1 MEKKFEY
8 RKLEFDEENVN
19 ALGSNGWR
27 VIGISGS
34 SVIMEKESQTEEIDT
49 IRGINP
55 IHSTMPVART
65 ISDLNALY
73 RCMDRVKRYDWND
86 SHYESTEFLT
96 IDEFK
101 NEDFYSDDGEYEAF
115 LSDGFYFLGT
125 DISVM
130 SEDELDKFIEKN
142 KSKFLC
148 PDQLKVYYIDYPED
162 K

>member
-1 MEKKFEY
+1 MSKYKY
-8 RKLEFDEENVN
+8 RKLEFDENIVN
-19 ALGSNGWR
+19 ELGSEGWR
-27 VIGISGS
+27 VISVLGS
-34 SVIMEKESQTEEIDT
+34 SVIMELEEDEREQI
-49 IRGINP
+49 INP
-55 IHSTMPVART
+55 NQSTMPVART
-65 ISDLNALY
+65 ISDPGALY
-73 RCMDRVKRYDWND
+73 KCMDKVKRYEWGN
-86 SHYESTEFLT
+86 HYESTEFLT

-125 DISVM
+125 DISM
-130 SEDELDKFIEKN
+130 MNEDELDKFIEEN

>member
-1 MEKKFEY
+1 MSKFKY
-8 RKLEFDEENVN
+8 RKLEFDESIVN
-19 ALGSNGWR
+19 ELGSEGWR
-27 VIGISGS
+27 VISVLGS
-34 SVIMEKESQTEEIDT
+34 SVIMELEETEQIV
-49 IRGINP
+49 RNINP
-55 IHSTMPVART
+55 NQSTMPVART
-65 ISDLNALY
+65 ISDPGALY
-73 RCMDRVKRYDWND
+73 KCMDKVKRYEWGN
-86 SHYESTEFLT
+86 HYESTEFLT

-125 DISVM
+125 DISMM
-130 SEDELDKFIEKN
+130 SEDELDKFIEEN

>member
-1 MEKKFEY
+1 MSKFKY
-8 RKLEFDEENVN
+8 RKLEFDESIVN
-19 ALGSNGWR
+19 ELGSEGWR
-27 VIGISGS
+27 VISVLGS
-34 SVIMEKESQTEEIDT
+34 SVVMELEEKEQIV
-49 IRGINP
+49 RNINP
-55 IHSTMPVART
+55 NQSTMPVART
-65 ISDLNALY
+65 ISDPLALY
-73 RCMDRVKRYDWND
+73 RCMEKVKRYDWGN
-86 SHYESTEFLT
+86 HYESTEFLT

-101 NEDFYSDDGEYEAF
+101 NDDFYTDEGEYEAF

-130 SEDELDKFIEKN
+130 NGDELDKFIEDN

>member
-55 IHSTMPVART
+55 IQSTMPVART

-73 RCMDRVKRYDWND
+73 RCMDKVKRYDWND

-130 SEDELDKFIEKN
+130 SEDELDKFIEEN

>member
-1 MEKKFEY
+1 MKNMKKKFKY

-19 ALGSNGWR
+19 DLGSEGWR
-27 VIGISGS
+27 VISVLGS
-34 SVIMEKESQTEEIDT
+34 SVIMEKESTEEKEQI
-49 IRGINP
+49 INSNQN
-55 IHSTMPVART
+55 IMPVART
-65 ISDLNALY
+65 ISDPGALY
-73 RCMDRVKRYDWND
+73 RCMDKVKRYDWND
-86 SHYESTEFLT
+86 EHYESTEFLT

-101 NEDFYSDDGEYEAF
+101 NEDFYTDDGEYEAF

-130 SEDELDKFIEKN
+130 NEDELDRFIEKN

>member
-1 MEKKFEY
+1 MSKFKY
-8 RKLEFDEENVN
+8 RKLEFDEKAVNV
-19 ALGSNGWR
+19 LGSEGWR
-27 VIGISGS
+27 IVGVLGS
-34 SVIMEKESQTEEIDT
+34 SVIMELEEKEQI
-49 IRGINP
+49 INSNQS
-55 IHSTMPVART
+55 IMPVART
-65 ISDLNALY
+65 ISDPGALY
-73 RCMDRVKRYDWND
+73 KCMDKVKRYDWND
-86 SHYESTEFLT
+86 KHYESTEFLT

-101 NEDFYSDDGEYEAF
+101 NHDFYTDDGEYESF

-130 SEDELDKFIEKN
+130 NEDELDKFIEEN

>member
-1 MEKKFEY
+1 MSKFKY
-8 RKLEFDEENVN
+8 RKLEFDEKAVN
-19 ALGSNGWR
+19 ELGSEGWR
-27 VIGISGS
+27 IVGVLGS
-34 SVIMEKESQTEEIDT
+34 FVIMELEEKEQI
-49 IRGINP
+49 INP
-55 IHSTMPVART
+55 NQSIMPVART
-65 ISDLNALY
+65 ISDPGALY
-73 RCMDRVKRYDWND
+73 KCMDKVKRYDWND
-86 SHYESTEFLT
+86 KHYESTEFLT

-101 NEDFYSDDGEYEAF
+101 NEDFYTDDGEYEAF

-130 SEDELDKFIEKN
+130 DEDELDKFIEEN

>member
-34 SVIMEKESQTEEIDT
+34 SVIMEKESTEEMDIV
-49 IRGINP
+49 RGINP
-55 IHSTMPVART
+55 IQSTMPVART
-65 ISDLNALY
+65 ISDPGALY
-73 RCMDRVKRYDWND
+73 KCMDKVKRYEWGN
-86 SHYESTEFLT
+86 HYESTEFLT

-130 SEDELDKFIEKN
+130 SEDELDKFIEEN

>member
-55 IHSTMPVART
+55 NQSAMPVART
-65 ISDLNALY
+65 ISDPGALY
-73 RCMDRVKRYDWND
+73 RCMDKVKRYDWND

-130 SEDELDKFIEKN
+130 SEDELDKFIEEN

>member
-1 MEKKFEY
+1 MKYKY
-8 RKLEFDEENVN
+8 KKLEFNESIVN
-19 ALGSNGWR
+19 ELGSEGWR
-27 VIGISGS
+27 VISVLGS
-34 SVIMEKESQTEEIDT
+34 SVIMELEEKEQIV
-49 IRGINP
+49 RNINP
-55 IHSTMPVART
+55 NQSTMPVART
-65 ISDLNALY
+65 ISDPNALY
-73 RCMDRVKRYDWND
+73 KCENKVKRYDWCNTT
-86 SHYESTEFLT
+86 EPTEFLT

-101 NEDFYSDDGEYEAF
+101 NYEFYSDDGEYEAF

-130 SEDELDKFIEKN
+130 SEDELDKFIEEN

>member
-1 MEKKFEY
+1 
-8 RKLEFDEENVN
+8 
-19 ALGSNGWR
+19 
-27 VIGISGS
+27 
-34 SVIMEKESQTEEIDT
+34 
-49 IRGINP
+49 
-55 IHSTMPVART
+55 
-65 ISDLNALY
+65 
-73 RCMDRVKRYDWND
+73 MDKVKRYEWGNQ
-86 SHYESTEFLT
+86 YEHPEFLT

-101 NEDFYSDDGEYEAF
+101 NEDFYTDDGEYEAF

-130 SEDELDKFIEKN
+130 SEDELSDFIEEN

>member
-1 MEKKFEY
+1 MRFKYK
-8 RKLEFDEENVN
+8 KLEFDESIVN
-19 ALGSNGWR
+19 ELGSEGWR
-27 VIGISGS
+27 VISVLGS
-34 SVIMEKESQTEEIDT
+34 SVIMELEETEQIV
-49 IRGINP
+49 RNINP
-55 IHSTMPVART
+55 IQSTMPVART
-65 ISDLNALY
+65 ISDPSALY
-73 RCMDRVKRYDWND
+73 KCMDKVKRYEWGN
-86 SHYESTEFLT
+86 HYESTEFLT

-101 NEDFYSDDGEYEAF
+101 SGDFYLDDDEYEAF

-130 SEDELDKFIEKN
+130 SEDELDKFIEEN

>member
-1 MEKKFEY
+1 ME
-8 RKLEFDEENVN
+8 LEE
-19 ALGSNGWR
+19 
-27 VIGISGS
+27 
-34 SVIMEKESQTEEIDT
+34 TEQN
-49 IRGINP
+49 INP
-55 IHSTMPVART
+55 NQNIMPVART
-65 ISDLNALY
+65 ISDPGALY
-73 RCMDRVKRYDWND
+73 KCMDKVKRYDWND

-125 DISVM
+125 DISVI
-130 SEDELDKFIEKN
+130 SEDELDKFIEEN

>member
-1 MEKKFEY
+1 MY
-8 RKLEFDEENVN
+8 RKIEMNEDLMSEF
-19 ALGSNGWR
+19 GSKGWKL
-27 VIGISGS
+27 VSVTPDS
-34 SVIMEKESQTEEIDT
+34 CVIMELGYEEDNSNSG
-49 IRGINP
+49 RDL
-55 IHSTMPVART
+55 MPVART
-65 ISDLNALY
+65 IQDPGALY
-73 RCMDRVKRYDWND
+73 KCMDKVKRYEWGNTM
-86 SHYESTEFLT
+86 EPTEFLT

-101 NEDFYSDDGEYEAF
+101 NEDFYTDEGEYEAF

-130 SEDELDKFIEKN
+130 NEDELDKFIEEN

>member
-19 ALGSNGWR
+19 ALGSNDWR

-55 IHSTMPVART
+55 IQSTMPVART
-65 ISDLNALY
+65 ISDPNALY
-73 RCMDRVKRYDWND
+73 RCMDKVKRYDWND

-115 LSDGFYFLGT
+115 LSDVFYFLGT

-130 SEDELDKFIEKN
+130 SEDELDKFIEEN
-142 KSKFLC
+142 KAKLSC
-148 PDQLKVYYIDYPED
+148 NPEELH
-162 K
+162 

>member
-34 SVIMEKESQTEEIDT
+34 SVIMEKESTEGAD
-49 IRGINP
+49 INP
-55 IHSTMPVART
+55 NQSIMPVART
-65 ISDLNALY
+65 ISDPGALY
-73 RCMDRVKRYDWND
+73 RCMEKVKRYDWND

-101 NEDFYSDDGEYEAF
+101 SENFYSDDGEYEAF

-125 DISVM
+125 DISMM
-130 SEDELDKFIEKN
+130 SKDELDKFIEEN

>member
-1 MEKKFEY
+1 MKYKY
-8 RKLEFDEENVN
+8 KKLEFDEENVN
-19 ALGSNGWR
+19 ALGSNGWKI
-27 VIGISGS
+27 IGISGS
-34 SVIMEKESQTEEIDT
+34 SVIMELEETEQIV
-49 IRGINP
+49 RNINP
-55 IHSTMPVART
+55 IQSTMPVART
-65 ISDLNALY
+65 ISDPSALY
-73 RCMDRVKRYDWND
+73 KCMDKVKRYEWGN
-86 SHYESTEFLT
+86 HYESTEFLT

-125 DISVM
+125 DLSVM
-130 SEDELDKFIEKN
+130 SEDELDKFIEEN

>member
-1 MEKKFEY
+1 MSKFKY
-8 RKLEFDEENVN
+8 RKLEFDESIVN
-19 ALGSNGWR
+19 ELGSEGWR
-27 VIGISGS
+27 VISVLGS
-34 SVIMEKESQTEEIDT
+34 SVIMELEEKEQIV
-49 IRGINP
+49 RNINP
-55 IHSTMPVART
+55 IQSTMPVART
-65 ISDLNALY
+65 ISDPGALY
-73 RCMDRVKRYDWND
+73 KCMDKVKRYEWGN
-86 SHYESTEFLT
+86 HYESTEFLT

-130 SEDELDKFIEKN
+130 IEDELDKFIEEN

>member
-1 MEKKFEY
+1 MSKFKY
-8 RKLEFDEENVN
+8 RKLEFDESKVN
-19 ALGSNGWR
+19 ELGSEGWR
-27 VIGISGS
+27 IISVLGS
-34 SVIMEKESQTEEIDT
+34 SVIMELEEKEQI
-49 IRGINP
+49 INP
-55 IHSTMPVART
+55 HQSTMPVART
-65 ISDLNALY
+65 ISDPGALY
-73 RCMDRVKRYDWND
+73 KCMDKVKRYDWGNQ
-86 SHYESTEFLT
+86 YEHPEFLT

-101 NEDFYSDDGEYEAF
+101 NEDFYTDDGEYEAF

-130 SEDELDKFIEKN
+130 NEDELDRFIEKN

>member
-1 MEKKFEY
+1 MKKKFGY
-8 RKLEFDEENVN
+8 KKLEFDESRVN
-19 ALGSNGWR
+19 ELGSEGWR
-27 VIGISGS
+27 VISALGS
-34 SVIMEKESQTEEIDT
+34 SVIMELEETEQI
-49 IRGINP
+49 INP
-55 IHSTMPVART
+55 NQSIMPVART
-65 ISDLNALY
+65 ISDPNALY
-73 RCMDRVKRYDWND
+73 KCMDKVKRYDWND
-86 SHYESTEFLT
+86 EHYESTEFLT

-101 NEDFYSDDGEYEAF
+101 NEDFYTDDGEYEAF

-130 SEDELDKFIEKN
+130 NEDELDRFIEKN

>member
-1 MEKKFEY
+1 MKKYTY
-8 RKLEFDEENVN
+8 RKIEMNEDLMSEF
-19 ALGSNGWR
+19 GSKGWKL
-27 VIGISGS
+27 VSVTPDS
-34 SVIMEKESQTEEIDT
+34 CVIMELGYDVVEKAIP
-49 IRGINP
+49 NL
-55 IHSTMPVART
+55 MPVAKT
-65 ISDLNALY
+65 IQDPGALY
-73 RCMDRVKRYDWND
+73 RCQDKVKRYDWGNTMVP
-86 SHYESTEFLT
+86 TEFLT

-101 NEDFYSDDGEYEAF
+101 TEDFYTDDGEYEAF

-130 SEDELDKFIEKN
+130 NEDELDKFIEEN